1 MGELLYVKCWLLEG
15 VSQRTGEIYYRFTTK
30 FNRPV
35 SIAGLT
41 LGNTSYSKLVTG
53 QNAQSNTI
61 HTVFCNDMTDKMYQD
76 ALDMNGGSDEF
87 YMGIPSKDSE
97 GVQILTQAEYSDVR
111 AQTNATEQATVVE

>member
-1 MGELLYVKCWLLEG
+1 MNSLLYVKCWLLEG

-35 SIAGLT
+35 SVSGLT

-53 QNAQSNTI
+53 QNAQSSAI
-61 HTVFCNDMTDKMYQD
+61 HTVFCNDMNEQMFND
-76 ALDMNGGSDEF
+76 ALAMNGGSDEF

-97 GVQILTQAEYSDVR
+97 SLQILTQQEYRDVQ
-111 AQTNATEQATVVE
+111 AQTNATEQATVVD